1 MKLFFTILLV
11 VTISLECFADNTV
24 TGTVVQASD
33 QSPIAGANVLLKDAN
48 GKLLAYGVS
57 DANGRFSIMLPSTSE
72 NLTINA
78 TKIGYRLYSAPLVSD
93 NKPIIIRMEKGAFQ
107 LADEL
112 QLPIVP
118 LTIDGSFEVL
128 PRTGG
133 FIRRHRMILTMHDPI
148 YPQGQGP
155 EDIKITMEKAYS
167 AVQSRLPE
175 CYKD

>member
-107 LADEL
+107 LQEVIVKADRIRENGDTIAYNVF
-112 QLPIVP
+112 PIA
-118 LTIDGSFEVL
+118 GS
-128 PRTGG
+128 
-133 FIRRHRMILTMHDPI
+133 DC
-148 YPQGQGP
+148 QG
-155 EDIKITMEKAYS
+155 
-167 AVQSRLPE
+167 
-175 CYKD
+175 

>member
-107 LADEL
+107 LQEVTVKADRIRESGD
-112 QLPIVP
+112 
-118 LTIDGSFEVL
+118 TITYTVRSFSQKQDRTIGDVL
-128 PRTGG
+128 K
-133 FIRRHRMILTMHDPI
+133 RMPVM
-148 YPQGQGP
+148 
-155 EDIKITMEKAYS
+155 
-167 AVQSRLPE
+167 
-175 CYKD
+175 C